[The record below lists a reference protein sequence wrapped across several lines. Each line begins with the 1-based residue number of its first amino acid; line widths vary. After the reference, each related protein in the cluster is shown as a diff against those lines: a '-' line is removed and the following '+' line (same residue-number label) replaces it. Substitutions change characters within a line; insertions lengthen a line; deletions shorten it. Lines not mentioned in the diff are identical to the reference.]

1 MSQAAHAAG
10 VRTGMRRGG
19 VLSLMPHGDFRER
32 DPALEAAAL
41 SGLAYALMQYS
52 PQVAC
57 ASENTLQVDVSASL
71 LLFGGIRAL
80 RQRVR
85 ATLSACGLTAR
96 LSLAPTGQGVTLLA
110 HAGIRSALRLSS
122 PPVAAA
128 AQSAA
133 PGSSPAPALSRVSS
147 SRKPPR
153 RTLDSCLSR
162 LPVLALPAAR
172 PFADWFAGLGCRT
185 LGDLRK
191 LPRAG
196 LKRRCGEALLD
207 VLDQAL
213 GQLAEGFDWIVPP
226 ERFEC
231 RQELPDRVEQTHAV
245 LATATG
251 LVAQLTGWLT
261 VRQLAVT
268 RVVLW
273 LEHERGRQAMP
284 PTSIVVSLAEPTWQD
299 KHLMRLLTERLAQ
312 TTLPAAVIAV
322 RLEAAT
328 TEPAR
333 PPSASL
339 FPDAGAN
346 TSTHHRL
353 IELLTARLGMD
364 NVLHVAPIEDHRP
377 EVANRW
383 QCESVDPAASAS
395 ARRTQPTSASA
406 MPRVPTRQR
415 GEASASLPTPVAAT
429 LAGDS
434 RSEPPGASRPVW
446 LLASPIPLLIRAHRP
461 FYGSTLRLVSAGERI
476 ESGWWDTAGVS
487 RDYFVAEASD
497 HSCYWIFRERPSS
510 SQADDVR
517 WYLHGLFG

>member
-10 VRTGMRRGG
+10 VRPGMRRGG
-19 VLSLMPHGDFRER
+19 VLSLMPNGDFRER
-32 DPALEAAAL
+32 DPVLETAAL

-57 ASENTLQVDVSASL
+57 ASPNTLLVDVSASL

-85 ATLSACGLTAR
+85 ATLNACGLTAR
-96 LSLAPTGQGVTLLA
+96 LSLAPTGNGVTLLA

-122 PPVAAA
+122 LSSV
-128 AQSAA
+128 
-133 PGSSPAPALSRVSS
+133 SSPMSD
-147 SRKPPR
+147 RKPPR
-153 RTLDSCLSR
+153 RTLDRCLSQ
-162 LPVLALPAAR
+162 LPVRALPAAR

-196 LKRRCGEALLD
+196 LKRRCGETLLD
-207 VLDQAL
+207 ALDQAL

-245 LATATG
+245 LASATG

-268 RVVLW
+268 RVALW
-273 LEHERGRQAMP
+273 LEHERGRQAMA
-284 PTSIVVSLAEPTWQD
+284 PTSIVVALAEPTWQD
-299 KHLMRLLTERLAQ
+299 KHLVRLLTERLAQ

-322 RLEAAT
+322 RLESAT

-339 FPDAGAN
+339 FPDAGGNA
-346 TSTHHRL
+346 STHHRL

-364 NVLHVAPIEDHRP
+364 NVLHVAPVEDHRP

-383 QCESVDPAASAS
+383 QGESVDRPAPAQRTMQRAAPSVARSA
-395 ARRTQPTSASA
+395 TSAAPS
-406 MPRVPTRQR
+406 
-415 GEASASLPTPVAAT
+415 VATSTAHPAT
-429 LAGDS
+429 LASDT
-434 RSEPPGASRPVW
+434 RSAPPGASRPVW
-446 LLASPIPLLIRAHRP
+446 LLASPIPLLIREHRP

-476 ESGWWDTAGVS
+476 ESGWWDAAGVS
-487 RDYFVAEASD
+487 RDYFVAEARD